1 MDVSTILIGQ
11 ENERRS
17 NAMKKNKTIFIL
29 LLFILTISLVG
40 CAKQENNKDVGVF
53 EGVVS
58 WDINL
63 DTYLG
68 YPIHDAIDEKL
79 ALDIGNVVIRSIY
92 GEEILKK
99 TDFLVCEPEGHDF
112 YIVSRMPKDKKML
125 GDDYN
130 VAISRI
136 DGRILKVWAGE

>member
-17 NAMKKNKTIFIL
+17 NAMKKNKAIFIL

-99 TDFLVCEPEGHDF
+99 TDMNIKDRIT
-112 YIVSRMPKDKKML
+112 IVSAISNHDESTGGAVDML
-125 GDDYN
+125 GATFKLMAN
-130 VAISRI
+130 GS
-136 DGRILKVWAGE
+136 KVL